1 MDDVNHDSDA
11 SVMARY
17 FMMASSYML
26 EHGSQSKA
34 SLTMQLEGKMRMD
47 LSIQHNNLLAR

>member
-1 MDDVNHDSDA
+1 
-11 SVMARY
+11 
-17 FMMASSYML
+17 ML